1 MNWRFHSVHSLFFV
15 SAKII
20 ENTFEVCTKFKQS
33 KIWLNRKRRAQN
45 VGPQDAALEDNKC
58 GDGPKLRS
66 QPLSSTG
73 EWKSVESSRR
83 SVT

>member
-33 KIWLNRKRRAQN
+33 KIKQKGSFGYHNH
-45 VGPQDAALEDNKC
+45 
-58 GDGPKLRS
+58 
-66 QPLSSTG
+66 TG
-73 EWKSVESSRR
+73 HACQISKWA
-83 SVT
+83 T